1 MEGLKLYFLDE
12 DSAGTTARDKDDFRH
27 DFSFLLYRPP
37 FRGVIKIVPYNY
49 RMNGVFNPFAVK
61 EEKISDNLGYNATSY
76 MLF

>member
-12 DSAGTTARDKDDFRH
+12 DSAGTMARDKDDFRH
-27 DFSFLLYRPP
+27 DFSFLLYRPA

-61 EEKISDNLGYNATSY
+61 GKEI
-76 MLF
+76 

>member
-27 DFSFLLYRPP
+27 DFSFLLYRPA

-61 EEKISDNLGYNATSY
+61 GKEI
-76 MLF
+76 